1 MLKGCRQYL
10 VSTCAFL
17 LVACEEMPE
26 YQVPIT
32 LEPEYTYVPPQKIE
46 ALDEHRYLM
55 FNTTAL
61 SEKPLHKI
69 YDEYRF
75 HYAHFRCP
83 VNDQFEVTGSIAANE
98 FEDNPI
104 VYENHHFKYDVL
116 FSICPENDASKLNCV
131 YEFKQLKTLPKELS
145 CRVIFGRMFG
155 RSVVISDNIKM
166 DISQLEHAKKHEPSE
181 LEDTDQ
187 LEKVE

>member
-1 MLKGCRQYL
+1 MLKGYRQYL
-10 VSTCAFL
+10 VSTCTFL

-46 ALDEHRYLM
+46 ALDEHGYLM

-83 VNDQFEVTGSIAANE
+83 VNDQFTAGNLAPRGGKTS
-98 FEDNPI
+98 PGRR
-104 VYENHHFKYDVL
+104 L
-116 FSICPENDASKLNCV
+116 FRGL
-131 YEFKQLKTLPKELS
+131 
-145 CRVIFGRMFG
+145 G
-155 RSVVISDNIKM
+155 
-166 DISQLEHAKKHEPSE
+166 
-181 LEDTDQ
+181 
-187 LEKVE
+187 

>member
-1 MLKGCRQYL
+1 MLQLSIRYL
-10 VSTCAFL
+10 SSVLPFL
-17 LVACEEMPE
+17 LLGCEEMPE

-32 LEPEYTYVPPQKIE
+32 IEPKYTFVPPQKIE
-46 ALDEHRYLM
+46 ALDEHGYLM

-61 SEKPLHKI
+61 SEKPLHQI
-69 YDEYRF
+69 YDKYRF

-104 VYENHHFKYDVL
+104 ISENNHFKYDVL
-116 FSICPENDASKLNCV
+116 FTICPENDASKLNCV

-155 RSVVISDNIKM
+155 RSVVISNNIKM
-166 DISQLEHAKKHEPSE
+166 DISQLEHATEYEPPK
-181 LEDTDQ
+181 L
-187 LEKVE
+187 